1 VCERSQDPDLKT
13 FASCGRRSSTMS
25 SLYPVPRGGAA
36 DALPNQR
43 LLETGVSPVHG
54 CKRTGHSTRFL
65 AGPTPG
71 ARSQFITAGGGQER
85 RLSRTYARVL
95 DYQPKQAC
103 GWAGCGLPQWL
114 REWLCRAHRLRNLGL
129 VAMRW

>member
-54 CKRTGHSTRFL
+54 CKRTGQSTRFL
-65 AGPTPG
+65 AGPTPSAQSVYHGWWRPG
-71 ARSQFITAGGGQER
+71 AQVVAYVRKSPRLPAKAGLWMG
-85 RLSRTYARVL
+85 
-95 DYQPKQAC
+95 
-103 GWAGCGLPQWL
+103 
-114 REWLCRAHRLRNLGL
+114 RLRTTA
-129 VAMRW
+129 VASRMVVPRAPAP